1 MIKNYP
7 LIKWPGGKRALLN
20 KLFKFLPSTFHTY
33 YEPFFG
39 GGAFFFGL
47 QPEHAVLSDANGELI
62 ECYSVIRESPD
73 ELIQI
78 LKNYQNSEEFYYML
92 RGKNLHDPVNRAARF
107 LYLTRLSFNGIHR
120 VNLKGQFNVPYGRKI
135 HLETADEKQIYTAS
149 NALRHVTLKSSDFET
164 VTEQAKNLDFIYF
177 DPPYTV
183 AHATNGFVKYNE
195 KIFSWDDQIRLA
207 KHARKLA
214 DRGCK
219 VLISNAD
226 HPSIHNLYLDF
237 ECEVI
242 ERFSVIA
249 AKSTSRRKI
258 TECVFYKRGE

>member
-1 MIKNYP
+1 MIKSYP

-20 KLFKFLPSTFHTY
+20 KLFKFIPANFQTY

-47 QPEHAVLSDANGELI
+47 QPEQAVLSDTNGDLI
-62 ECYSVIRESPD
+62 ECYSVVRESPD
-73 ELIQI
+73 KLVQI
-78 LKNYQNSEEFYYML
+78 LKSYQNSEDFYYKL
-92 RGKNLHDPVNRAARF
+92 RAENSHDPVNRAARF

-135 HLETADEKQIYTAS
+135 HLETVDEEQIHTTS
-149 NALRHVTLKSSDFET
+149 NALKHVTLKSSDFET
-164 VTEQAKNLDFIYF
+164 ASEKAQKFDFVYF

-207 KHARKLA
+207 RHAKKLA

-226 HPSIHNLYLDF
+226 HPSIHNLYRDF
-237 ECEVI
+237 ECEII
-242 ERFSVIA
+242 ERFSIIA
-249 AKSTSRRKI
+249 AKSINRRKI